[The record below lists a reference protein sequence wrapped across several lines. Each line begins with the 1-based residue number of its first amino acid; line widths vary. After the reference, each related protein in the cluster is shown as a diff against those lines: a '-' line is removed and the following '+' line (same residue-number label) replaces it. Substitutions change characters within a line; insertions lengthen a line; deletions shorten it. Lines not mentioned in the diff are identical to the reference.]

1 MRVLESPPDLS
12 PEVALT
18 QHGNAPGLT
27 FGRPANRV
35 DCEERT
41 GVGCFCVPYGP
52 QLLLTEPAASV
63 SWEAR
68 VSEIPGLSLQAIC
81 GVQLDSSN
89 TYQRSVSKNRAFRKG
104 EAGLSLAP

>member
-1 MRVLESPPDLS
+1 MLEFPPDLS

-27 FGRPANRV
+27 FGRPANIL

-52 QLLLTEPAASV
+52 QLADRACCFV
-63 SWEAR
+63 SWGAR
-68 VSEIPGLSLQAIC
+68 VSEIPGLSLQATC
-81 GVQLDSSN
+81 GVQVDSTN
-89 TYQRSVSKNRAFRKG
+89 TYHRSVSKNGAFQRGKV
-104 EAGLSLAP
+104 GLSLAP